1 VPDPIRGNQMQG
13 RVNPYFK
20 QLYSELARKLVGLEA
35 REHTAQVESAKRQ
48 QREEAFSDAKLPVLY
63 CSPTMELGVDI
74 NSLNVVGMRNVPPTP
89 ANYAQ
94 RSGRAGRSG
103 QPAVALTYCATG
115 NAHDA
120 YYFRRSR
127 DMVAGAVAPP
137 RLELGN
143 QDLVRA
149 HAHSLWLVA
158 CDLDLKAS
166 MVDLLDIDQPDQP
179 LRPEVQAHVTSQAS
193 RTAAID
199 AITTVL
205 TATSEVTS
213 APWWTNTWVTDTVDR
228 APARFNQAA
237 DRWRG
242 LYREAQ
248 AELDH
253 ANTTLKTIGASEA
266 SKQRARGRISEA
278 RAALD
283 LLKGQVDDVLQGDFY
298 TYRYFASE
306 GFLPGYSFPRLPLS
320 AFIPAQRR
328 TRSGE
333 GDFIQRPRFLAISE
347 FGPGA
352 FIYHEGSRYQVN
364 RVSLPARDDG
374 SGVNITEIKRCTH
387 CGYLH
392 ESNTPTSVE
401 FCEHCGAGSL
411 DVMPQMMR
419 LLSVK
424 TRRRDRIS
432 ADEEERQR
440 AGHEIVTTLRFV
452 PHGVRAGQLTS
463 NITADRQ
470 LGTMTYGDTAL
481 IRRMNVGARRRKD
494 KDVRG
499 HVLDTV
505 EGRWCGEADLAKNV
519 TGEAPRYLRV
529 VPYVEDHRNALV
541 LQLDPSIPTEQ
552 RMAAMYALKRGI
564 EAVYELESSEL
575 AVEPLPGNTG
585 EQAWSRLLFF
595 EAAEGGAG
603 VLRRLATEDGQLR
616 QVARKALEILHFD
629 PDTGE
634 DQHRAP
640 YAREDCA
647 QACYDCLLSY
657 ANQWDHQ
664 HLDRHCVVE
673 LLQRLTAATV
683 VVGAGGEDHAE
694 QLQRLKDACDSDL
707 ERHFLDLLDQ
717 QGYRL
722 PDDAQQIVDG
732 YYVRPDFAY
741 HTGGMAVA
749 VFIDGPVHDG
759 QYQQQKDEQARMKLE
774 DEAGWLVL
782 RFHHADADAG
792 WLQAF
797 SQQREVFGPGKTLV

>member
-1 VPDPIRGNQMQG
+1 AQ
-13 RVNPYFK
+13 
-20 QLYSELARKLVGLEA
+20 ALVGLEA
-35 REHTAQVESAKRQ
+35 REHTAQVEPAKRQ
-48 QREEAFSDAKLPVLY
+48 QREQEFSDAQLPVLY

-74 NSLNVVGMRNVPPTP
+74 KSLNVVGMRNVPPTP

-103 QPAVALTYCATG
+103 QPAIALTYCATG

-120 YYFRRSR
+120 YYFRRSQ

-149 HAHSLWLVA
+149 HAHAIWLVK

-166 MVDLLDIDQPDQP
+166 MVDLLNIDQPGEP
-179 LRPEVQAHVTSQAS
+179 LRPEVLAHITSKAS
-193 RTAAID
+193 RTTAID
-199 AITTVL
+199 AITAVL

-213 APWWTNTWVTDTVDR
+213 APWWTDTWVADTVDR
-228 APARFNQAA
+228 APARFDRAA
-237 DRWRG
+237 GRWRG

-248 AELDH
+248 AELDN
-253 ANTTLKTIGASEA
+253 ANETLKTIGASEA

-320 AFIPAQRR
+320 AFIPAERR
-328 TRSGE
+328 TRNGE

-352 FIYHEGSRYQVN
+352 FIYHEGARYEVN
-364 RVSLPARDDG
+364 RVSLPARADG
-374 SGVNITEIKRCTH
+374 TGVNITEIKRCNL

-401 FCEHCGAGSL
+401 FCEHCGGGSL
-411 DVMPQMMR
+411 DTMSQMMR

-440 AGHEIVTTLRFV
+440 AGHEIITTLRFV

-463 NITADRQ
+463 TISVGGEE

-481 IRRMNVGARRRKD
+481 IRRMNVGLRRRKD

-499 HVLDTV
+499 HGLDTV
-505 EGRWCGEADLAKNV
+505 EGRWCNEADLAKNV
-519 TGEAPRYLRV
+519 HGEAPRYIRII
-529 VPYVEDHRNALV
+529 PYVEDHRNALV
-541 LQLDPSIPTEQ
+541 LHLDPSITTEQ

-564 EAVYELESSEL
+564 EAIYQLESSEL

-585 EQAWSRLLFF
+585 DHAWSRLLFF

-603 VLRRLATEDGQLR
+603 VLRRVATEDGQLR
-616 QVARKALEILHFD
+616 TVARKALEILHFD

-640 YAREDCA
+640 HALEDCA

-664 HLDRHCVVE
+664 HLDRHCVKE
-673 LLQRLTAATV
+673 LLQRLTSAV
-683 VVGAGGEDHAE
+683 VEVGAGGGERAE
-694 QLQRLKDACDSDL
+694 HLERLKKACDSDL
-707 ERHFLDLLDQ
+707 ERHFLDL
-717 QGYRL
+717 
-722 PDDAQQIVDG
+722 
-732 YYVRPDFAY
+732 
-741 HTGGMAVA
+741 
-749 VFIDGPVHDG
+749 
-759 QYQQQKDEQARMKLE
+759 
-774 DEAGWLVL
+774 
-782 RFHHADADAG
+782 
-792 WLQAF
+792 
-797 SQQREVFGPGKTLV
+797 